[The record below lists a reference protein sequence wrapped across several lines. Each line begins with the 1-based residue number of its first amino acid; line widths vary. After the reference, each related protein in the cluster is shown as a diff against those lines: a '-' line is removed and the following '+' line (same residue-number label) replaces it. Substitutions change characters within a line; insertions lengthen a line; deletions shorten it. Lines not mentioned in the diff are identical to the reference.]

1 MRTMI
6 LARGIAWVGAVVTWW
21 SLNVVWGTDIDAGK
35 GPPGQWQRQVVG
47 AGLLALIAAVTITAT
62 GRGGKSPGKV
72 ARGVALAAS
81 LSVALIVY
89 LLRRAGLA
97 SFPHLLAGAGW
108 TWLLAGGGFL
118 LAATTLT
125 YAAAQTP
132 TPEESAANKKGKPG
146 AKRRKKRR

>member
-1 MRTMI
+1 MRTMM

-47 AGLLALIAAVTITAT
+47 AGLLALIVAVTITAT
-62 GRGGKSPGKV
+62 GRGGKLPGKV
-72 ARGVALAAS
+72 ARGVALAGS
-81 LSVALIVY
+81 LGVALIVY
-89 LLRRAGLA
+89 LLRRDGLA

-125 YAAAQTP
+125 YAAAQAP
-132 TPEESAANKKGKPG
+132 VEEPAKGKQG
-146 AKRRKKRR
+146 KKRRKKRR

>member
-1 MRTMI
+1 MRTMM

-21 SLNVVWGTDIDAGK
+21 SLNVVWGTDLDAGK

-62 GRGGKSPGKV
+62 GRGGKLPGKV

-81 LSVALIVY
+81 LGVALIVY
-89 LLRRAGLA
+89 LLRRSGLA

-125 YAAAQTP
+125 YAAAQAP
-132 TPEESAANKKGKPG
+132 VEEPAASKKGKQG
-146 AKRRKKRR
+146 KKRRKKRR